1 MPGIRE
7 FDKYIRT
14 KLKRSLRSAYS
25 DFLILS
31 EADLQSLV
39 SAETTKYLRRFPN
52 KKLYQVTN
60 KLYCKDVRIHPDL
73 TVLKR
78 WKPWICF
85 ELKEKGNIS
94 KASIEKDW
102 DRLEKTRQQ
111 LHAKRGY
118 LIYLSKRGDERAF
131 KKTLP
136 HRHRCLVPI
145 LICAEETMDVEQWK
159 KWIRKM
165 KTYSRYTRL

>member
-7 FDKYIRT
+7 FDKYIKE
-14 KLKRSLRSAYS
+14 KLQPFLQSAHI
-25 DFLILS
+25 DFEILS
-31 EADLQSLV
+31 EADLQSLIW
-39 SAETTKYLRRFPN
+39 AEITKYLRRFPN
-52 KKLYQVTN
+52 KQLYRVTN

-94 KASIEKDW
+94 KTSVEKDW
-102 DRLEKTRQQ
+102 DRLELTRKQ

-118 LIYLSKRGDERAF
+118 LSLSV
-131 KKTLP
+131 KT
-136 HRHRCLVPI
+136 RR
-145 LICAEETMDVEQWK
+145 
-159 KWIRKM
+159 
-165 KTYSRYTRL
+165 